1 MLWRQGRHSPRSKLN
16 QNDNAFE
23 KISAPSLEDATKE
36 WLEAAERFEIERQG
50 ESAILNAV
58 ADELLSSSDD
68 SEGGASVLCFDE
80 VQVCP
85 LYIESDALEGCSRR
99 IFSISP

>member
-1 MLWRQGRHSPRSKLN
+1 MLWRQARQKPWSKSN
-16 QNDNAFE
+16 QNDNNAFE

-36 WLEAAERFEIERQG
+36 WLEAAERFEAEQQS

-58 ADELLSSSDD
+58 ADELLCSNSDD

-85 LYIESDALEGCSRR
+85 
-99 IFSISP
+99 IFPDFHF

>member
-1 MLWRQGRHSPRSKLN
+1 MLEVHYRMHMLWRQGRHTSRSKLN
-16 QNDNAFE
+16 QNDSALE
-23 KISAPSLEDATKE
+23 KISSTPSLEDATKE

-58 ADELLSSSDD
+58 ADELLGSSDD

-85 LYIESDALEGCSRR
+85 V
-99 IFSISP
+99 

>member
-1 MLWRQGRHSPRSKLN
+1 MLWKQGRHKSQSKLN

-23 KISAPSLEDATKE
+23 KIATPSLEDATKE

-58 ADELLSSSDD
+58 ADEFLGSSDD
-68 SEGGASVLCFDE
+68 REGGASVLCFDE

-85 LYIESDALEGCSRR
+85 I
-99 IFSISP
+99 